1 MPSTVAASLVGR
13 RKLSTTGT
21 RTTSEFS
28 HFFSVFPLPCP
39 RFCRGS
45 DPGSPELASDR
56 CWLSGPVPKVV
67 SSRANCTI
75 SESEHASDFPART
88 YDKRLAVCHVNSPQ
102 LSAGSL
108 HDVFSSGNIFA
119 RPQRFLRWRKS
130 IIGSIAGR
138 KIETRTNIN
147 IFRASASSEQG
158 YR

>member
-1 MPSTVAASLVGR
+1 MGYERGIDNGVAQHRCCFVSRRRG
-13 RKLSTTGT
+13 RKLSTTGA

-28 HFFSVFPLPCP
+28 HFSRFSLPCP
-39 RFCRGS
+39 SFCRGS
-45 DPGSPELASDR
+45 DPGSPGFASNR
-56 CWLSGPVPKVV
+56 YWMSG
-67 SSRANCTI
+67 
-75 SESEHASDFPART
+75 HGSDFPART
-88 YDKRLAVCHVNSPQ
+88 YDNRLAVCHVNSPQ

-147 IFRASASSEQG
+147 IFRASASTE
-158 YR
+158 